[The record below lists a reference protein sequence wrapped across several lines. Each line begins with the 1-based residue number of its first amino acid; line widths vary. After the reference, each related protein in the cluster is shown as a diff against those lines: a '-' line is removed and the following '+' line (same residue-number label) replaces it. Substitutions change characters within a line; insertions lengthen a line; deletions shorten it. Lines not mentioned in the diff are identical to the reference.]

1 MEAVSFFVIS
11 CIMHSH
17 LPAETS
23 NAAVDTPW
31 TGAAAKQPAIAAPL
45 RGFLDPSALTKSLY
59 WQHHQLET
67 GRAAALDMPPA
78 LVQPVKVYQMKQLVQ
93 TATASQLTHLNLHG
107 HGLRKIEVSP
117 S

>member
-1 MEAVSFFVIS
+1 ML
-11 CIMHSH
+11 SH
-17 LPAETS
+17 QLPCETCLPADNS
-23 NAAVDTPW
+23 NTAVEAPW

-45 RGFLDPSALTKSLY
+45 QGFLDRSALTKSLT
-59 WQHHQLET
+59 WQHNQLET
-67 GRAAALDMPPA
+67 GRAAALEMLPA

-107 HGLRKIEVSP
+107 HGLRKIEVNS

>member
-1 MEAVSFFVIS
+1 MDA
-11 CIMHSH
+11 
-17 LPAETS
+17 
-23 NAAVDTPW
+23 PW

-59 WQHHQLET
+59 WQHHQLDA
-67 GRAAALDMPPA
+67 GRAAALDMPPP

-107 HGLRKIEVSP
+107 HGLRKIEVGS